1 MLYRIC
7 LETGDNGG
15 DATGTIDSKILGHIF
30 AAPYAYFEPKHCH
43 LLCLEGRVCGYILGT
58 SNSIRFKYSCE
69 KHWWPQLRKEYPLP
83 EILDGSTETKMIT
96 MIHEGLNCPY
106 VVNQYPAHL
115 HIDLL
120 PQAQGKGFGYKLIEK
135 FCQGLINQGI
145 QGVHLGVG
153 RANTRACL
161 FYQKCGFTVLEENEQ
176 EFIYGK
182 KLF

>member
-1 MLYRIC
+1 MILLDTNVLSELMRVDVSKQVISWLDLQAASSLFIC
-7 LETGDNGG
+7 SITRAEVE
-15 DATGTIDSKILGHIF
+15 LG
-30 AAPYAYFEPKHCH
+30 EPQ
-43 LLCLEGRVCGYILGT
+43 G
-58 SNSIRFKYSCE
+58 
-69 KHWWPQLRKEYPLP
+69 
-83 EILDGSTETKMIT
+83 
-96 MIHEGLNCPY
+96 
-106 VVNQYPAHL
+106 
-115 HIDLL
+115 
-120 PQAQGKGFGYKLIEK
+120 QGKGFGYKLIEK